1 MTECAVTVVGH
12 VQKTGELFAV
22 KTFNSASHMRPI
34 DIQMREF
41 DVLKKL
47 GHENIV
53 QLHAIEKEV
62 SCVCVNNMNNI
73 GCKDNVQVA
82 EGQYISMPSK
92 QVVFRHNLK
101 SLMRYSMFPSWNL
114 LKVEPEKFATL
125 TKIPNLSVLLN

>member
-1 MTECAVTVVGH
+1 
-12 VQKTGELFAV
+12 
-22 KTFNSASHMRPI
+22 MRPI

-73 GCKDNVQVA
+73 GCKDNGRWQKASIYQCQVN
-82 EGQYISMPSK
+82 
-92 QVVFRHNLK
+92 R
-101 SLMRYSMFPSWNL
+101 
-114 LKVEPEKFATL
+114 
-125 TKIPNLSVLLN
+125 